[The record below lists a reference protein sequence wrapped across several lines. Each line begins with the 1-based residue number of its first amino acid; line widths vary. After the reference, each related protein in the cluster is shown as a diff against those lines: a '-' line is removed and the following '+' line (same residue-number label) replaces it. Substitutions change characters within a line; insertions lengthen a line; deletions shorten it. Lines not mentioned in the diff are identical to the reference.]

1 MVPER
6 VLSDVPLNG
15 CFDASMLRQ
24 ARQPQAHYAAWS
36 SEIINKVFRC
46 FDKLGNHKLG
56 NRSRNAVTELVEVTA
71 LI

>member
-1 MVPER
+1 MLR
-6 VLSDVPLNG
+6 
-15 CFDASMLRQ
+15 CFDASTSS
-24 ARQPQAHYAAWS
+24 ATTSSATQAHYATWS

-56 NRSRNAVTELVEVTA
+56 NHKLGNRSRNAVTELVEVTV

>member
-1 MVPER
+1 
-6 VLSDVPLNG
+6 
-15 CFDASMLRQ
+15 MLRQ
-24 ARQPQAHYAAWS
+24 ARQPQAHYATWS

-46 FDKLGNHKLG
+46 FDKLGNHKLGNHKLG

>member
-1 MVPER
+1 MLR
-6 VLSDVPLNG
+6 
-15 CFDASMLRQ
+15 CFDKLGNHKLGNHKLTTQLGVPRLL
-24 ARQPQAHYAAWS
+24 
-36 SEIINKVFRC
+36 IVFRC

>member
-15 CFDASMLRQ
+15 CFDASML
-24 ARQPQAHYAAWS
+24 
-36 SEIINKVFRC
+36 RC

>member
-15 CFDASMLRQ
+15 CFDASMLR
-24 ARQPQAHYAAWS
+24 
-36 SEIINKVFRC
+36 C
-46 FDKLGNHKLG
+46 FDKLGNHKLGNHKLG
-56 NRSRNAVTELVEVTA
+56 NRSRNAVTELVEVTV